1 MRDTGTCTIQHQD
14 RAGNVGV
21 LALVSRAV
29 SPGRYRR
36 RDFEAKS
43 MMRELAMRCGV
54 VLPSDTRAAADGA
67 RVGVCVICNRA
78 TAGDMATHI
87 EAVLRENGRV
97 RLGFDAAALAGA
109 DKVLLLLSRGEP
121 RGQHNPDVHTSGF
134 SRFTVLVSW
143 VQYSSN
149 VGGRTEL
156 TSLAMDLVK
165 LPRIRII

>member
-1 MRDTGTCTIQHQD
+1 MLSLI
-14 RAGNVGV
+14 
-21 LALVSRAV
+21 SRAL
-29 SPGRYRR
+29 SRYRR

-121 RGQHNPDVHTSGF
+121 QGQHNPDVHTSLILKIHSTIGTIN
-134 SRFTVLVSW
+134 SILGTVL
-143 VQYSSN
+143 
-149 VGGRTEL
+149 E
-156 TSLAMDLVK
+156 
-165 LPRIRII
+165 